1 MRTFTGVDIVFRL
14 LNGTLS
20 GAQLETAL
28 TTDAALY
35 LGPWIEVLKAVELN
49 ALINSPT
56 ALAAM
61 FASNTAL
68 SNLLDIAGAELAASD
83 TATEL
88 ISNTSSAI
96 LTVVTTPAYLDYW
109 NNTPANKARMQARIN
124 ASGSKLVRTA
134 FTSSGTWTLPVGG
147 VVGFSA
153 FAQGG
158 GGNGGASGNSAAAQ
172 SGGGGSGGESKAISI
187 TSGLPVAN
195 QTITIGTAGAV
206 STVGAILSAA
216 AGVTGQTGTGA
227 AVSGGGTDSGTIYD
241 TDPANAIWQHTASK
255 QGASGGAATGST
267 GDFDGN
273 AGGNGLTGTGG
284 AGGLNDGGSA
294 LGGAAGT
301 GFGSG
306 GGSGSGF
313 WPGGAAVTAGAA
325 ASANTGSGGGGAGAS
340 ASATASGGAGGT
352 GYIVVYAVKA

>member
-56 ALAAM
+56 ALTAM
-61 FASNTAL
+61 FGSSTAL
-68 SNLLDIAGAELAASD
+68 SNLFDIAGAELAASD

-109 NNTPANKARMQARIN
+109 NNTPANKARMVARIN

-158 GGNGGASGNSAAAQ
+158 GGNGGASGNSGQANA
-172 SGGGGSGGESKAISI
+172 GGGGSGGESKSISL
-187 TSGLPVAN
+187 TSGLPVGN
-195 QTITIGTAGAV
+195 LTITIGTAGAV

-216 AGVTGQTGTGA
+216 AGATGA
-227 AVSGGGTDSGTIYD
+227 TGGGTSATGGGTDSGTIYD

-255 QGASGGAATGST
+255 QGASGGVATGSN
-267 GDFDGN
+267 GDFDGY
-273 AGGNGLTGTGG
+273 AGGNGLTGAGG
-284 AGGLNDGGSA
+284 AGGLNDSGSA

-306 GGSGSGF
+306 GGGGSGF
-313 WPGGAAVTAGAA
+313 WPGAAAVTAGSA

>member
-1 MRTFTGVDIVFRL
+1 MRSFTGVDIVFRL

-49 ALINSPT
+49 ALLNSPT

-61 FASNTAL
+61 FASATAF
-68 SNLLDIAGAELAASD
+68 SNILDTAGAQLAASD

-96 LTVVTTPAYLDYW
+96 LTVVTNPTYLNYW
-109 NNTPANKARMQARIN
+109 NNTPANKTRMQARIN

-147 VVGFSA
+147 VVGFAA

-158 GGNGGASGNSAAAQ
+158 GGNGGASNNSGQAN
-172 SGGGGSGGESKAISI
+172 SGGGGSGGESETISI
-187 TSGLPVAN
+187 TTGLPVAN
-195 QTITIGTAGAV
+195 QTV
-206 STVGAILSAA
+206 TVGGAATASSVGALITAA
-216 AGVTGQTGTGA
+216 AGVTGNTGGGA
-227 AVSGGGTDSGTIYD
+227 AVSGGGTTSGTIYD

-255 QGASGGAATGST
+255 QGASGGAATGSNA
-267 GDFDGN
+267 DFDGN
-273 AGGNGLTGTGG
+273 AGGAGLTGSGG

-306 GGSGSGF
+306 GGSGSGIY
-313 WPGGAAVTAGAA
+313 PSGAGAGNGSA

-340 ASATASGGAGGT
+340 ASTTGSGGAGGS
-352 GYIVVYAVKA
+352 GYVVIYAVIQ